1 MDRQKDEQTEGNPIV
16 PSSVNTSRGSKR
28 EMTQLWD
35 FIAKK
40 FEKKEKLLTFDID
53 LEFISA

>member
-1 MDRQKDEQTEGNPIV
+1 MDRQKDEQTEGKPTV
-16 PSSVNTSRGSKR
+16 PSGVNTGRGSKR

-40 FEKKEKLLTFDID
+40 FEKKK
-53 LEFISA
+53 SY